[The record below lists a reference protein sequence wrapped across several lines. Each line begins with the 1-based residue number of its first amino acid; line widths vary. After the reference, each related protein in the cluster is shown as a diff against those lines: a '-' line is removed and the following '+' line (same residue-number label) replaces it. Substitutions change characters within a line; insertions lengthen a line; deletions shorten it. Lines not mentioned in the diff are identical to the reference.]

1 MTEDLKHTNGSKVA
15 AEAGSPCI
23 ILQKERHKDRDA
35 DITVPNIPGFK
46 NRTPALVDDIISI
59 AHTTIETS
67 KHWTNLASRLQFA
80 LESIQY
86 FLIHP
91 IMSYWRKQS

>member
-15 AEAGSPCI
+15 AEAGSPYI
-23 ILQKERHKDRDA
+23 ILQKERHRDRDA

-67 KHWTNLASRLQFA
+67 KHWTKFGFAPPVCVGEHPVFSDTSDHELLA
-80 LESIQY
+80 
-86 FLIHP
+86 
-91 IMSYWRKQS
+91 